1 MSTEPLSN
9 TKSESRVAD
18 ARQPS
23 FFARYRG
30 FLLSTN
36 TLATIAN
43 GTLLLVGVIIS
54 VGFRNLPLANIF
66 YIASTL
72 VGGFPIFILA
82 ANGIMKK
89 DLTAGVMVSV
99 AMIAALIIGEYSAG
113 AMVAFMMM
121 FGEMLENFTIARA
134 DDALKE
140 LASLIPSQVTL
151 LRNGRETIVP
161 VEQVQIGDILLVRN
175 GERVPVDGEVTS
187 GQAVVDEAAITG
199 ESIPV
204 DKEPGDSVF
213 AGTINTAG
221 TLEIQAQKLG
231 SDTTLGT
238 IVKLVKEAQKT
249 QAPAQRIANRY
260 AQYLV
265 PVTFTIAILVY
276 LITGEL
282 VRSVTVLVVV
292 CPCALVLATPTALV
306 AAIGNAA
313 RNNVVVK
320 TGAHME
326 LLGKVDVI
334 AFDKTGTLTIGKPQ
348 VVDVIALNNMTPD
361 EVLSFAASAERASEH
376 PLGRA
381 IVQAATARGLSI
393 PEAQD
398 PRVLTGLG
406 VQAECA
412 RRQIVVGSRA
422 LLESVGIELDPNH
435 RVRITE
441 MEARGHTVILIAADQ
456 RVTGFLALADVV
468 RPEATETIQALKLA
482 GVQRTIMLSGDNS
495 AVVEAVAAKLGVDE
509 AHAQMLP
516 DEKLDLIR
524 NMQAK
529 GLCVAYV
536 GDGVND
542 APALAVADI
551 GIAMGATGTDIAL
564 ETADI
569 AMMRDDMD
577 SLPHLLALSREALKT
592 IRVSVIFSMSMNL
605 LSLIL
610 SMVGII
616 GPVVGAIMHEASA
629 LPVLAYSARLVRYK
643 SKVDR

>member
-1 MSTEPLSN
+1 VSTEPLSN
-9 TKSESRVAD
+9 TKSESRMAG

-23 FFARYRG
+23 FFARYRS

-43 GTLLLVGVIIS
+43 GLLLLLGVIIS

-72 VGGFPIFILA
+72 AGGFPVFILA
-82 ANGIMKK
+82 ANGIMKR

-99 AMIAALIIGEYSAG
+99 AMIAALIIGEYSAA

-151 LRNGRETIVP
+151 LRNGRETIIP

-187 GQAVVDEAAITG
+187 GQAAVDEAAITG

-204 DKEPGDSVF
+204 DKESGDSVF

-276 LITGEL
+276 LVTGEL

-326 LLGKVDVI
+326 SLGKVDVI
-334 AFDKTGTLTIGKPQ
+334 AFDKTGTLTVGKPQ
-348 VVDVIALNNMTPD
+348 VVDVIALNDMTPD

-398 PRVLTGLG
+398 PHILTGLG

-412 RRQIVVGSRA
+412 GRQIVVGSRT
-422 LLESVGIELDPNH
+422 LLESVGIELDSNQ
-435 RVRITE
+435 RVRISE
-441 MEARGHTVILIAADQ
+441 MEARGHTVIPIAADQ
-456 RVTGFLALADVV
+456 HVTGLLALADVA
-468 RPEATETIQALKLA
+468 RPEAAETIRALKLA
-482 GVQRTIMLSGDNS
+482 GVQRTVMLSGDNS
-495 AVVEAVAAKLGVDE
+495 AVVEAVAAQLGVDE
-509 AHAQMLP
+509 THAQMLP

-524 NMQAK
+524 SMQAK

-542 APALAVADI
+542 APALAAADI

-610 SMVGII
+610 SMLGII